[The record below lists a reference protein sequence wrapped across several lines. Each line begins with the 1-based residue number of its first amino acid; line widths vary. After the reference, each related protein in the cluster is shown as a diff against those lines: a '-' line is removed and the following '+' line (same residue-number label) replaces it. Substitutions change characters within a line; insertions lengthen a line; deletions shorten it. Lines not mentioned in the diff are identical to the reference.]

1 MRMNSIE
8 RVEAALNFDSPDK
21 VPTWGLGN
29 TSDIFVQ
36 IMVPSK
42 DWKPGWNEEE
52 KGLFPHSGD
61 DMLIQ
66 SGIYKWEM
74 PEWAKNNPKYK
85 GNKAVITVKTNAE
98 LAIS

>member
-1 MRMNSIE
+1 MNSIE

-42 DWKPGWNEEE
+42 DWKPIGNPDGG
-52 KGLFPHSGD
+52 KKKKDYFPI
-61 DMLIQ
+61 L
-66 SGIYKWEM
+66 EM
-74 PEWAKNNPKYK
+74 
-85 GNKAVITVKTNAE
+85 IC
-98 LAIS
+98 